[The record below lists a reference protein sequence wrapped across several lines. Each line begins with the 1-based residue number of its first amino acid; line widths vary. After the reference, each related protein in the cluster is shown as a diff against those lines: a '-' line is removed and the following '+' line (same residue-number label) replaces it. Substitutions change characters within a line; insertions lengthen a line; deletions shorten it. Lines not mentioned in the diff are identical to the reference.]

1 MHIHDSSSGF
11 SKADWEALSGHL
23 REIWMI
29 SEQIAVKI
37 IWKFFTHAVDLIT
50 FQEIFNPH
58 PRNLYASNLRDSF
71 VCQHLI
77 FIIYLIHICIHTRRS
92 QRTFIASLLSRRRFG
107 ACGWSEKQSK
117 KKVKQGEKHTS
128 AAAER
133 DIQVKQLNYRRKKNL
148 STYPA
153 RTDDAVE
160 FAAAAATQP
169 IQWACVGEALGSR
182 LYLIFLLFFLHIQ
195 HFHTV

>member
-1 MHIHDSSSGF
+1 MKILYTRGRSDHISGDLQSSSTKLIRKRSARLICVSASHIHN
-11 SKADWEALSGHL
+11 
-23 REIWMI
+23 I
-29 SEQIAVKI
+29 S
-37 IWKFFTHAVDLIT
+37 H
-50 FQEIFNPH
+50 PH
-58 PRNLYASNLRDSF
+58 T
-71 VCQHLI
+71 
-77 FIIYLIHICIHTRRS
+77 HTRRS
-92 QRTFIASLLSRRRFG
+92 QRTFIASLLSRRRFE

-169 IQWACVGEALGSR
+169 IQ
-182 LYLIFLLFFLHIQ
+182 
-195 HFHTV
+195 